1 MKGDDFHN
9 WSIYLIRSM
18 WMLGT
23 WTVFNE
29 GSDRMEYVQSVSV
42 FRYYSEIRY
51 IFVN

>member
-1 MKGDDFHN
+1 
-9 WSIYLIRSM
+9 
-18 WMLGT
+18 MLGT

-42 FRYYSEIRY
+42 FRYYFEIMIRY